1 MKTILTSCITLFL
14 CISDIK
20 AQAET
25 KSAYV
30 SLHGGLIYV
39 SSDSFSKVYNSRFGF
54 IFGGGIGLPIST
66 RLSLY
71 AKAALFRKS
80 GVPVIYNYK
89 FENNNWILES
99 ETKDGSAEFRQWLF
113 NFGLQYR
120 ILLSAEYLITIDG
133 GINYTLIS
141 EDQKSSDGNIGVSQS
156 NNKFLGFW
164 GGIGVERS
172 FDKSPFSLFAE
183 LQYDYIKQNIVFLNA
198 NYGGIVMN
206 TGIRYNFKLS
216 QQ

>member
-1 MKTILTSCITLFL
+1 MKTILTSCIILFL

-113 NFGLQYR
+113 NFGLQRTDAAKKCFNFLYF
-120 ILLSAEYLITIDG
+120 
-133 GINYTLIS
+133 
-141 EDQKSSDGNIGVSQS
+141 QKFYNALFIALD
-156 NNKFLGFW
+156 NNFIFFHFHFGYWRF
-164 GGIGVERS
+164 S
-172 FDKSPFSLFAE
+172 FF
-183 LQYDYIKQNIVFLNA
+183 V
-198 NYGGIVMN
+198 
-206 TGIRYNFKLS
+206 
-216 QQ
+216 

>member
-1 MKTILTSCITLFL
+1 MKTILTSCIILFL

-113 NFGLQYR
+113 NFGLQYNF
-120 ILLSAEYLITIDG
+120 ISNKDYSLGVSG
-133 GINYTLIS
+133 GVNYNLIS
-141 EDQKSSDGNIGVSQS
+141 EEKVSLGGLVGFSQNKSSFGGYFAGISFEEKIQCTPVATFLEVQYNHVLFDYFSFNPNKENIIL
-156 NNKFLGFW
+156 NLGLRYYF
-164 GGIGVERS
+164 GIGL
-172 FDKSPFSLFAE
+172 K
-183 LQYDYIKQNIVFLNA
+183 
-198 NYGGIVMN
+198 
-206 TGIRYNFKLS
+206 
-216 QQ
+216 